1 MDERYQIRVYSRFV
15 EDEALGAVE
24 TLPCVCAS
32 LRRATRALSRVYDGA
47 LAPHGLRT
55 TQFSILARLDVEGP
69 SPLSRF
75 ASRLG
80 MDRTTLTRELRPL
93 VDLGLVSLAAGD
105 DRRQRIAS
113 LTGAGRERLEAAR
126 PAWLATQSEVAARF
140 GLARTRSVLT
150 ELRSLTRSAAA

>member
-1 MDERYQIRVYSRFV
+1 MDARYQIRVYSRFV
-15 EDEALGAVE
+15 EDEPLDAIE

-32 LRRATRALSRVYDGA
+32 LRRATRALARVYDGA

-69 SPLSRF
+69 STLSRF

-93 VDLGLVSLAAGD
+93 VDLGLVSLATGD
-105 DRRQRIAS
+105 DRRQRVAS
-113 LTGAGRERLEAAR
+113 LTEAGRERLEAAR
-126 PAWLATQSEVAARF
+126 PTWLATQTEVAASF
-140 GLARTRSVLT
+140 GLERTRAVLA
-150 ELRSLTRSAAA
+150 ELRSLSRAV